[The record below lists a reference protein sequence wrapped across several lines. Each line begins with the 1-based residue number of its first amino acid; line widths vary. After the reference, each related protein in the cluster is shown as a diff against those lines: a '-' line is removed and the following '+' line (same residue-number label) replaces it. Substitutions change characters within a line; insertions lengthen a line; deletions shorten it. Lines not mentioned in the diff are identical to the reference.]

1 MKNSGRDPLAWIEDS
16 LNELEHAGLRRQL
29 RARESYQG
37 RIVRFGQ
44 QELLNFGSNNYLGLA
59 ADSRII
65 QAASEAIH
73 REGWGSGAS
82 PLICGRSISHA
93 ALESALAQFEGT
105 EAALVFPTGFA
116 ANSGTIGALVGPG
129 DVVYCD
135 KKNHASLLDGCRLS
149 RADFRVFPHGD
160 VDTLD
165 RLLAKPNKHRRRL
178 VVTDGL
184 FSMDGDLAPLDQLV
198 EVCRRHSAMLLV
210 DEAHATGVFGRSGRG
225 AAEYFG
231 VASEIQARVGTLSK
245 ALGSVGGFVAGERR
259 LIEWFI
265 HKARPYM
272 FSTAPPAAACYA
284 ALTALEIVKTE
295 PHRRETVL
303 HLSATLRKA
312 LQDEGWNI
320 GNSVSQIIPIVVNSA
335 DCAVLLSHAL
345 YERGLFVPAI
355 RPPSVPEGEACLRVS
370 LTYHHPPED
379 LDRLVTTL
387 RIVRDQFMRR

>member
-1 MKNSGRDPLAWIEDS
+1 MKNSGQDPLGWIEGS
-16 LNELEHAGLRRQL
+16 LKELEHAGLRRHS
-29 RARESYQG
+29 RTRESCQG
-37 RIVRFGQ
+37 RIIRFGQ
-44 QELLNFGSNNYLGLA
+44 QELLNFGSNDYLGLA

-93 ALESALAQFEGT
+93 ALE
-105 EAALVFPTGFA
+105 ALVFPTGFA

-165 RLLAKPNKHRRRL
+165 HLLARPHKHRRRL

-198 EVCRRHSAMLLV
+198 EVCHRHSAMLLV
-210 DEAHATGVFGRSGRG
+210 DEAHATGIFGRLGRG
-225 AAEYFG
+225 VAEHFG
-231 VASEIQARVGTLSK
+231 VASEVQVRVGTLSK

-259 LIEWFI
+259 LIEWLI

-312 LQDEGWNI
+312 LRDDGWNI
-320 GNSVSQIIPIVVNSA
+320 GNSVSQIVPIVVNSP
-335 DCAVLLSHAL
+335 DRAVLLSNGLCEH
-345 YERGLFVPAI
+345 GLFVPAI

-370 LTYHHPPED
+370 LTYLHQPED
-379 LDRLVTTL
+379 LGRLVRTL
-387 RIVRDQFMRR
+387 RILRDQFMGK